1 MLVAMR
7 VVRYQTPR
15 EEIEYAEYIIQQSL
29 NASYELLSRRY
40 GCAQLQPI
48 EQTTLRRAA
57 QQRRHLGKL
66 VANLRLALLN

>member
-15 EEIEYAEYIIQQSL
+15 EEIEYAEHVMHWSL
-29 NASYELLSRRY
+29 NASFELILRRS
-40 GCAQLQPI
+40 GCGQLQPL
-48 EQTTLRRAA
+48 ERATLLRAA

-66 VANLRLALLN
+66 VANLRRALLN